1 MNGIGPNSDPASAP
15 AAAQP
20 DPTLLRRWVVAFF
33 IIRFDLER
41 GQVVEKSY
49 PDPPPLPPDK
59 LRLIS
64 FSSFPDSMSHH
75 LPHHRS
81 TLHDSLFSFRLPN
94 SNSDQNSNKDPDY
107 YYGFVF
113 NRQRQDPRLPR
124 GGEQKS
130 VVILTHL
137 PFSTVF
143 RLLLQILGPLCFDL
157 GDTALSLVAS
167 HVAAW
172 PDPVRGAPMELPIGN
187 ASLRVHLPPNPE
199 SPPPVVQSNPSVPH
213 GLFHDSDL
221 FSSFRGVILHLWNL
235 WEMMLIGEPILVIA
249 PTPSQCSEAVSA
261 LVSLI
266 APIPCSVDYRPYFTI
281 HDPEFAHLNS
291 LPIGVAFPPL
301 VLGVTNLFF
310 LKALRNIPTVVSVG
324 SQSANSTRALQVNGT
339 KLDQLSKFSPSTF
352 FNNIKMKREG
362 PLSLM
367 TEHKEAV
374 WSKYTGCSKPD
385 TAVLNRLVDAGVS
398 SRVEESMS
406 VVNNEIL
413 RRHFLELTTNF
424 LAPFGPYF
432 RVNTPIEGN
441 SPFMDPPPASP
452 FRSAEFLEG
461 LATRGPGKFLAKRMR
476 SNWMD
481 LYRRFM
487 EGRNFMPWFQRR
499 RVAAEIEQQRL
510 WRQARIN
517 VDIQKLISN
526 MSELERLDLFNSV
539 ERYLLREIE
548 SYESGARG
556 SVAACDKLKM
566 DLQAVYCVL
575 PKDTQE
581 LLVSNPKRASL
592 LQPSATITDST
603 R

>member
-1 MNGIGPNSDPASAP
+1 MNGIGSDPDPGASAVSP
-15 AAAQP
+15 PDTAA
-20 DPTLLRRWVVAFF
+20 LRRWVTAFC

-59 LRLIS
+59 LRLAS

-75 LPHHRS
+75 LPQNRS
-81 TLHDSLFSFRLPN
+81 TLHDSLFSFRLPY
-94 SNSDQNSNKDPDY
+94 SNSDQISNKDQDY
-107 YYGFVF
+107 LYGFVF

-157 GDTALSLVAS
+157 GHTALSLVAS

-199 SPPPVVQSNPSVPH
+199 CSPPVVQSNPSVPH
-213 GLFHDSDL
+213 GLFHDSDI

-249 PTPSQCSEAVSA
+249 PTPSQCSEAVTA

-281 HDPEFAHLNS
+281 HDPEFARLNS
-291 LPIGVAFPPL
+291 LPSGVSFPP
-301 VLGVTNLFF
+301 VILGVTNLFF
-310 LKALRNIPTVVSVG
+310 LKSLRNIPTVVSVG
-324 SQSANSTRALQVNGT
+324 SQSPNSTRVLPVNEI

-352 FNNIKMKREG
+352 FNSIKLKREG

-374 WSKYTGCSKPD
+374 WSKYTGCTKPD
-385 TAVLNRLVDAGVS
+385 TAVLNRLVDAGAS

-432 RVNTPIEGN
+432 RVDTPIEGI
-441 SPFMDPPPASP
+441 SPFMDPPTVNP
-452 FRSAEFLEG
+452 FRSGEFLEG

-476 SNWMD
+476 SNWLA
-481 LYRRFM
+481 LYRLVF
-487 EGRNFMPWFQRR
+487 
-499 RVAAEIEQQRL
+499 L
-510 WRQARIN
+510 SL
-517 VDIQKLISN
+517 IQ
-526 MSELERLDLFNSV
+526 
-539 ERYLLREIE
+539 LLL
-548 SYESGARG
+548 S
-556 SVAACDKLKM
+556 
-566 DLQAVYCVL
+566 
-575 PKDTQE
+575 
-581 LLVSNPKRASL
+581 
-592 LQPSATITDST
+592 
-603 R
+603 